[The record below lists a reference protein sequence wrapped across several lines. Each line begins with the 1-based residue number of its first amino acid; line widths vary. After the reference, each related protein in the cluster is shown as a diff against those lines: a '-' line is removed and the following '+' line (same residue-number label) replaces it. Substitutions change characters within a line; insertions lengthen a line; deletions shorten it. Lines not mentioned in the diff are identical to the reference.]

1 MTVDDVKTELTV
13 RDCRILGHCSQFGA
27 IAEDPLWQFYALEN
41 DNTNCV
47 TDMKDTS
54 NKVELVPCLRN

>member
-1 MTVDDVKTELTV
+1 MHAYISDNTKN
-13 RDCRILGHCSQFGA
+13 I
-27 IAEDPLWQFYALEN
+27 WQFYAKEN

-54 NKVELVPCLRN
+54 NKVVLVACLRNW

>member
-47 TDMKDTS
+47 TDMKD
-54 NKVELVPCLRN
+54 NPIR